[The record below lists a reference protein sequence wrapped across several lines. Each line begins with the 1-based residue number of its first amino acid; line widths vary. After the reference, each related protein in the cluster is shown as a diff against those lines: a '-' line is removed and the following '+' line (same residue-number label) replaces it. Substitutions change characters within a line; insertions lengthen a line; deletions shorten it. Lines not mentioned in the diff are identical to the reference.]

1 PCRCSRGRG
10 TSAGRFGGCISSWL
24 RRLTGRRFSNR
35 RSRTFCDCS
44 VHCFLQGCIFPEV
57 IVSRPRNR
65 RPDLEEHVRES
76 YRQKNIIKTQR
87 PGPSSVLGCR
97 LISHNIL
104 RFLLDRPP
112 AVVFASV
119 PKACHLI
126 RKTSCLRSQ
135 LVCQAPDSQSAVYFF
150 AHNKSSSLSVS
161 MRIPKLKRN
170 P

>member
-44 VHCFLQGCIFPEV
+44 VHCFLQGCIFPKV
-57 IVSRPRNR
+57 IVSRPRTR

-76 YRQKNIIKTQR
+76 YRQKNIVKTQR

-97 LISHNIL
+97 LISHLIL
-104 RFLLDRPP
+104 RFVMGRTAKHVALQLLVRRG
-112 AVVFASV
+112 VTLNFFW
-119 PKACHLI
+119 HLPRRI
-126 RKTSCLRSQ
+126 G
-135 LVCQAPDSQSAVYFF
+135 CQ
-150 AHNKSSSLSVS
+150 
-161 MRIPKLKRN
+161 
-170 P
+170 